1 MDKGQTIQGLIERAG
16 KYVFSKDDTKVPLQ
30 YVFKIFIWT
39 FYPLLSFVRHLTDD
53 LRNVAL
59 SFLGTIDT
67 RTLNLSSSDPDL
79 YFIVKRTKG
88 MV

>member
-16 KYVFSKDDTKVPLQ
+16 KYVFSKNDTKVPLR